1 MCRGVVILQL
11 FAVGSGCF
19 SAGAGEECEEVVP
32 ELSPGRSSFLYFLF
46 VKQRGADT
54 LMRLFFICRRRF

>member
-19 SAGAGEECEEVVP
+19 STGAEEECEEAIP
-32 ELSPGRSSFLYFLF
+32 ELSPGRSSFF
-46 VKQRGADT
+46 VFSVCKTEGS
-54 LMRLFFICRRRF
+54 

>member
-32 ELSPGRSSFLYFLF
+32 ELSPDRSSFLYFLF
-46 VKQRGADT
+46 TA
-54 LMRLFFICRRRF
+54 IP

>member
-32 ELSPGRSSFLYFLF
+32 ELSPDRSSFLYFLF

-54 LMRLFFICRRRF
+54 LI